1 MGEVFRLDFSEEK
14 VFFGHSLVF
23 VFLGKEVGSFDL
35 IKKGFLGV
43 FGKFIS
49 NKN

>member
-1 MGEVFRLDFSEEK
+1 MREVFRLDFSEER

-23 VFLGKEVGSFDL
+23 VFLGKEVVSFDL
-35 IKKGFLGV
+35 IKKGFLGI
-43 FGKFIS
+43 FEKLIS